1 MTESTSPIREVV
13 IVDASVSD
21 WKTLTAG
28 INPNIPV
35 ILLPAGGNGLESITD
50 ALSSYGTL
58 DAVHLVSHGGTG
70 RLSLGDLQLTSN
82 NLAAQSDALAAIASH
97 LTPDSD
103 LLIYGCS
110 VAAGDSGHAFVNAL
124 SSALNGADIAASTDR
139 TGPLSLGGDWDLEY
153 AVGDIETV
161 LPFTVQGME
170 GIDECLG
177 CSDFYSGQW
186 HTTNGAICTPPA
198 SDTTPPTV
206 TSISSSD
213 SASATSATFSVVFS
227 ENVTGVDTSD
237 FTLVTVSG
245 TATGTISSISPPSG
259 SSYSVTVNSISG
271 TGSIRVDLK
280 SSGTGI
286 KDTATTP
293 NAITSGF
300 TGAVHTVS
308 IAVAP
313 TLTSATYDAS
323 TGTLVVTGSSMT
335 TGDTIDVSKL
345 TLTGQ
350 GGNTYTLT
358 SSNVTAS
365 SSTSFSVTLN
375 AADKLAVNGLLNKN
389 GTSSVGG
396 TTFNLAGATSWDA
409 TQSAPA
415 DTTGNGITV
424 SNVTS
429 PTITSATYDSSTHVL
444 TVTGN
449 NLVRTVGAT
458 NDITVSKLTLTGEGG
473 STYALTSS
481 DVEVTS
487 ATGFSVTLNATDRA
501 AVEQFFNKNGTSSTG
516 GTSYNLAA
524 ADDWNSVI
532 NNTDTSVVTAAVTVS
547 NVAVPAITSATYNA
561 NTGTLVVTG
570 TGFLSKSGA
579 TNDIVANKFTFTG
592 EGGSTYTLTD
602 SSNVEIT
609 SGTSFTL
616 TLSATDKAAINQII
630 NKNGTSSS
638 SGTTYNLAAAEDWA
652 AGADAAVVVADTT
665 GNGITVSNVAAP
677 TITSATYDAS
687 TGALVVTGTGFLKLS
702 GATNDIVANKF
713 TFTGEG
719 GSTYTLTDSSNV
731 EITSGTSFTLTL
743 SATDK
748 AALNQVLNKNGT
760 SSSGG
765 TTYNLAAA
773 EDWVAGADAAVVIA
787 DSTNGITVSNYNNP
801 PIISNLNAD
810 SVTWAGV
817 GNTVVLDAGTNAS
830 LNDAEL
836 SALNTG
842 NGDWAGASL
851 TVQHTGTAVS
861 ADVFDFN
868 TSGAPFTVSGSNL
881 QAGGLTFAT
890 FSNGAGVLTVNF
902 TSSGTAATTALV
914 NAVAQSILY
923 RNDTPA
929 GDANLRFTLS
939 DGTGSTTADV
949 TVNSD
954 TIYVT
959 NTTDT
964 ATIDVSNGVSF
975 SEAVAIAAAD
985 NTGSQTLVLGSA
997 FASAGTTLAGN
1008 VSISESLTVNTD
1020 AVTSGTTLA
1029 GSQITLGSGTVLTV
1043 TNQVGKT
1050 STISSVLAGTGGL
1063 TKTGAGTL
1071 ILSGANTYTGATTVS
1086 AGGLSTGAANVI
1098 ADASAVSVAS
1108 GATLTLGGNDTV
1120 GSLAGAGNVELG
1132 AKTLTTGAGNTSTD
1146 FSGVIS
1152 GTGGLAKTGSGTF
1165 TLSGSNTYSGTTT
1178 INAGTLTASG
1188 GAAIADTSAVTVASG
1203 ATLTLSND
1211 ETVGSLAGAGAVTLG
1226 TNTLTTGGANTS
1238 TTFSGAIGGSGGLSK
1253 TGSGTLTLSGSNTYS
1268 GATTVSAGT
1277 LSIANH
1283 TAIGG
1288 GGQVTL
1294 AGGTLKLTGTG
1305 SVLVDSVYYDNLL
1318 NEVVIDSAGG
1328 TIDTASMA
1336 ADSQLALRGAL
1347 TGSGTLTAI
1356 GNVLNFWNANNFHGD
1371 IVASSGVLEAFG
1383 TSGFGDGTI
1392 TLNTG
1397 TFIWAS
1403 GSTRSIV
1410 NNIVLA
1416 DDSGLHTDTASYLM
1430 APGAVITF
1438 SGNISESGGARS
1450 LTLQNDDPTN
1460 SNAIVL
1466 AGTNTYTG
1474 STTIA
1479 NDTKVSVATDG
1490 NFGAGA
1496 LSLGSNATLAIT
1508 GSNTIDNA
1516 ITLAGNAS
1524 IDVGGAVAAEL
1535 SGSISGTSKALTK
1548 TGTGTLTLSGS
1559 NTYTGATTVSA
1570 GNLSTGA
1577 ANVIADASAVSVASG
1592 ATLSLGGD
1600 DTVGSLAGAGTV
1612 ALGTNTLTT
1621 GGGNA
1626 STTFSGV
1633 ISGSGGLTKTGSGTF
1648 TLSGPNTYT
1657 GATTVSAGSLTTGA
1671 ADVIADTS
1679 AVSVASGTTL
1689 TLGGNETVGSLAGA
1703 GAVALGAKTLTAGA
1717 DNTSTSF
1724 SGVISGSGGLTKTGS
1739 GTLTLSGANTYTG
1752 ATTVSAGGVTTGAAN
1767 VIADASA
1774 VSVASGATLTLGGN
1788 ETVGSLAGAGTV
1800 ALGANTLTTGGG
1812 DASTTFSGVISG
1824 SGGVTKTGAGT
1835 FTLSGSNTYT
1845 GTTSV
1850 SSGTL
1855 SIAADAN
1862 LGTGAVSLAAGS
1874 ELDITDTTAVDNALD
1889 LSGSGYATLDVANG
1903 RTATLSGQISGAQK
1917 LYLTQAGTVVLSN
1930 TGNEAAWSGDIE
1942 VRQGTLSVASD
1953 DALSS
1958 GSIQLNNGAFSISGS
1973 TTIDNPIQLLNSATV
1988 QTSDNV
1994 TLSGAITNG
2003 GGLTK
2008 AGSGSIT
2015 LAHSGIVADAGAT
2028 TVTAGTLALQGDANS
2043 TLTGYNGQI
2052 TVSSGASLAGSDWL
2066 NDTLTIASGGKLTLG
2081 VTGTNDG
2088 VGHFTIDSG
2097 ANLVVGG
2104 TLEMNAAGASS
2115 YDQIVVQNG
2124 AVTLTGSTLSFTLKS
2139 GYVPTVGDH
2148 LTLIDN
2154 QGSSAVVGTFSGL
2167 AEGGTLTVGSASFQI
2182 SYVGGTGND
2191 VVLTRLAPPAAPPT
2205 PTEPPPQPP
2214 VEQDNDGVSPTIEDA
2229 APGLPTSS
2237 GNNTP
2242 VAGDGNGD
2250 GIKDSTQSQVTSV
2263 AFLNTPTAV
2272 SKPGTAKP
2280 VYVTLV
2286 ASSQDGKVDTSN
2298 PAASATT
2305 LNNVKQ
2311 LDAPTDLPSAIT
2323 MPLGLISFSANVA
2336 AANTTESFSLYV
2348 DPTLGVNGYWK
2359 KNTAGT
2365 WVNLASEA
2373 YGGKIVSEGGKLRLD
2388 FQIKDGGEFDADGK
2402 ADGVITDP
2410 GAAAYMQ
2417 LSIVGVHADLPAGS
2431 FWF

>member
-35 ILLPAGGNGLESITD
+35 ILLPAGGNGLESIAD
-50 ALSSYGTL
+50 ALSSYDTL

-82 NLAAQSDALAAIASH
+82 NLAAQSDALSAIASH

-103 LLIYGCS
+103 LLLYGCS
-110 VAAGDSGHAFVNAL
+110 VAAGDSGHAFVDAL

-161 LPFTVQGME
+161 LPFTVLGME

-177 CSDFYSGQW
+177 CYAGVSGPGISGDDGSCGKTKTTAPTAPTITDANISIMSAGTGTSGAYKIGDTVTARWDNSGAGDNNSSVSVVTMDFSPFGGGTAVAATNSGGIWTASYTMGSGSIDQASRNVSVTGKISYKEYTDGSGSTLYVSATRAD
-186 HTTNGAICTPPA
+186 TTNLTVDNQA
-198 SDTTPPTV
+198 PTV
-206 TSISSSD
+206 TDAKI
-213 SASATSATFSVVFS
+213 
-227 ENVTGVDTSD
+227 
-237 FTLVTVSG
+237 
-245 TATGTISSISPPSG
+245 
-259 SSYSVTVNSISG
+259 SISG
-271 TGSIRVDLK
+271 GSGAGGAYKIGDTV
-280 SSGTGI
+280 
-286 KDTATTP
+286 TATWNNT
-293 NAITSGF
+293 AG
-300 TGAVHTVS
+300 
-308 IAVAP
+308 
-313 TLTSATYDAS
+313 
-323 TGTLVVTGSSMT
+323 
-335 TGDTIDVSKL
+335 GD
-345 TLTGQ
+345 
-350 GGNTYTLT
+350 
-358 SSNVTAS
+358 
-365 SSTSFSVTLN
+365 
-375 AADKLAVNGLLNKN
+375 
-389 GTSSVGG
+389 
-396 TTFNLAGATSWDA
+396 
-409 TQSAPA
+409 
-415 DTTGNGITV
+415 
-424 SNVTS
+424 
-429 PTITSATYDSSTHVL
+429 
-444 TVTGN
+444 
-449 NLVRTVGAT
+449 
-458 NDITVSKLTLTGEGG
+458 
-473 STYALTSS
+473 
-481 DVEVTS
+481 
-487 ATGFSVTLNATDRA
+487 
-501 AVEQFFNKNGTSSTG
+501 
-516 GTSYNLAA
+516 
-524 ADDWNSVI
+524 
-532 NNTDTSVVTAAVTVS
+532 NNTDTISGVTVNFSAFGGGSAVAATNSSGTWTATYTIVAGANSGASKNISVTATDNAGNTTTTADTTNAALDNQAPTVSSVTVPT
-547 NVAVPAITSATYNA
+547 NATYTEGQNLDF
-561 NTGTLVVTG
+561 TVTFSETVTVTG
-570 TGFLSKSGA
+570 TPRIALTIGSSTVYATYQSGSGSSA
-579 TNDIVANKFTFTG
+579 VVFRYTVQTG
-592 EGGSTYTLTD
+592 DADADGITIGALGLNGGTLQD
-602 SSNVEIT
+602 AVGNSA
-609 SGTSFTL
+609 TL
-616 TLSATDKAAINQII
+616 TLNSV
-630 NKNGTSSS
+630 
-638 SGTTYNLAAAEDWA
+638 
-652 AGADAAVVVADTT
+652 GATT
-665 GNGITVSNVAAP
+665 GVLVSAP
-677 TITSATYDAS
+677 ANTSPT
-687 TGALVVTGTGFLKLS
+687 
-702 GATNDIVANKF
+702 
-713 TFTGEG
+713 
-719 GSTYTLTDSSNV
+719 
-731 EITSGTSFTLTL
+731 
-743 SATDK
+743 
-748 AALNQVLNKNGT
+748 
-760 SSSGG
+760 
-765 TTYNLAAA
+765 
-773 EDWVAGADAAVVIA
+773 
-787 DSTNGITVSNYNNP
+787 
-801 PIISNLNAD
+801 ISNLNAD

-830 LNDAEL
+830 VNDAEL
-836 SALNTG
+836 SALNGG
-842 NGDWAGASL
+842 NGDWAGGSL
-851 TVQHTGTAVS
+851 TVQHTGTVVS
-861 ADVFDFN
+861 ADSFDFN

-914 NAVAQSILY
+914 NAIAQSILY

-985 NTGSQTLVLGSA
+985 NTGSQTLILGST
-997 FASAGTTLAGN
+997 FASTGTTLAGN

-1020 AVTSGTTLA
+1020 AVDSGTTLA
-1029 GSQITLGSGTVLTV
+1029 GNQITLGSGTALTV
-1043 TNQVGKT
+1043 TNQAGKT
-1050 STISSVLAGTGGL
+1050 STISSVLAGSGGL

-1071 ILSGANTYTGATTVS
+1071 TLSGANTYTGTTTVS
-1086 AGGLSTGAANVI
+1086 AGGLTTGAANVI
-1098 ADASAVSVAS
+1098 ADTSAVSVAS
-1108 GATLTLGGNDTV
+1108 GATLTLGGNETV
-1120 GSLAGAGNVELG
+1120 GSLAGAGTVALG
-1132 AKTLTTGAGNTSTD
+1132 ANTLTTGADNTSTD

-1152 GTGGLAKTGSGTF
+1152 GTGGIAKTGSGTF

-1253 TGSGTLTLSGSNTYS
+1253 AGSGTLTLSGSNTYS
-1268 GATTVSAGT
+1268 GATTISAGT
-1277 LSIANH
+1277 LSITNH
-1283 TAIGG
+1283 TTISGS
-1288 GGQVTL
+1288 GQVTL
-1294 AGGTLKLTGTG
+1294 DGGTLKLTGSG
-1305 SVLVDSVYYDNLL
+1305 SENIVGTLYDNLP
-1318 NEVVIDSAGG
+1318 NDVVIGSGGG
-1328 TIDTASMA
+1328 TINTASMTSG
-1336 ADSQLALRGAL
+1336 SQLALKGAL
-1347 TGSGTLTAI
+1347 TGSGTLIST
-1356 GNVLNFWNANNFHGD
+1356 GGVLNLWDADNFQGN
-1371 IVASSGVLEAFG
+1371 IVVASGFVEAFG
-1383 TSGFGDGTI
+1383 TTGFGHGTI

-1397 TFIWAS
+1397 TKAWVS
-1403 GSTRSIV
+1403 GNTRSIT

-1416 DDSGLHTDTASYLM
+1416 GDAALHTDAASYLM
-1430 APGAVITF
+1430 ADGAVITF

-1450 LTLQNDDPTN
+1450 LTLQNDDPSNHNAIILSGTN
-1460 SNAIVL
+1460 S
-1466 AGTNTYTG
+1466 YSG

-1479 NDTKVSVATDG
+1479 ADTKVSVAADNNLGT
-1490 NFGAGA
+1490 GA
-1496 LSLGSNATLAIT
+1496 LSLGSNATLSIT
-1508 GSNTIDNA
+1508 GSSTIDNA

-1524 IDVGGAVAAEL
+1524 IDVGGVVAAEL
-1535 SGSISGTSKALTK
+1535 SGSISGASKALTK

-1559 NTYTGATTVSA
+1559 NAYTGATTVSA
-1570 GNLSTGA
+1570 GTLSTGA
-1577 ANVIADASAVSVASG
+1577 ANVIADASAVDVASG
-1592 ATLSLGGD
+1592 ATLTLGGNE
-1600 DTVGSLAGAGTV
+1600 TIGSLAGAGTV
-1612 ALGTNTLTT
+1612 ALGANTLST

-1648 TLSGPNTYT
+1648 TLSGTNTYT
-1657 GATTVSAGSLTTGA
+1657 GATTVSAGGLSTGA
-1671 ADVIADTS
+1671 ANVIADTS
-1679 AVSVASGTTL
+1679 AVSVASGATL
-1689 TLGGNETVGSLAGA
+1689 TLGGNEIVGSLAGA
-1703 GAVALGAKTLTAGA
+1703 GAVALGASTLTTGA
-1717 DNTSTSF
+1717 DNTSTSV

-1752 ATTVSAGGVTTGAAN
+1752 TTTVSAGGLTTGAAN
-1767 VIADASA
+1767 VIADTSA

-1812 DASTTFSGVISG
+1812 NASTTFSGVISG
-1824 SGGVTKTGAGT
+1824 SGGVTKTGSGT
-1835 FTLSGSNTYT
+1835 FTLSGSNTYI

-1862 LGTGAVSLAAGS
+1862 LGAGTVSLTSGTA
-1874 ELDITDTTAVDNALD
+1874 LDITDTTTVDNALD
-1889 LSGSGYATLDVANG
+1889 LSGAGYATLDVATG

-1930 TGNEAAWSGDIE
+1930 TGNETAWSGDIE

-1958 GSIQLNNGAFSISGS
+1958 GSIQLNNGAFSISGT
-1973 TTIDNPIQLLNSATV
+1973 TTIDNAIQLLNSATV

-2008 AGSGSIT
+2008 AGSGAIT

-2028 TVTAGTLALQGDANS
+2028 TVTAGTLALQGDANN
-2043 TLTGYNGQI
+2043 TLTGYDGQI

-2066 NDTLTIASGGKLTLG
+2066 NDTLTIAAGGKLTLG

-2097 ANLVVGG
+2097 ANLVLGG

-2124 AVTLTGSTLSFTLKS
+2124 AVTLTGSTLSFTLKT

-2167 AEGGTLTVGSASFQI
+2167 AEGSTLTVGNASFQI

-2191 VVLTRLAPPAAPPT
+2191 VVLTRLAPPADPPT
-2205 PTEPPPQPP
+2205 PTVPPPQPP

-2229 APGLPTSS
+2229 APGLPISS

-2263 AFLNTPTAV
+2263 VFLNTPTAV
-2272 SKPGTAKP
+2272 SKPATARP

-2286 ASSQDGKVDTSN
+2286 ASSQDGKVDTST
-2298 PAASATT
+2298 PAANATT

-2348 DPTLGVNGYWK
+2348 DSTLGVNGYWK

>member
-35 ILLPAGGNGLESITD
+35 ILLPSGGNGLESIAD

-82 NLAAQSDALAAIASH
+82 NLAAQSDALSAIASH

-103 LLIYGCS
+103 LLLYGCS
-110 VAAGDSGHAFVNAL
+110 VAAGDNGHAFVDAL
-124 SSALNGADIAASTDR
+124 SSALNGADITASTDR

-153 AVGDIETV
+153 AVGNIETV
-161 LPFTVQGME
+161 LPFTVQGMQ

-177 CSDFYSGQW
+177 CVGNQYY
-186 HTTNGAICTPPA
+186 TNGGMPDPSKDSQCSGDSTA
-198 SDTTPPTV
+198 PTV
-206 TSISSSD
+206 NSISSSN

-227 ENVTGVDTSD
+227 ESVQNVNASD
-237 FTLVTVSG
+237 FTLVTSG
-245 TATGTISSISPPSG
+245 SASGTISSLSG
-259 SSYSVTVNSISG
+259 SGSTYSLIVNSITGSG
-271 TGSIRVDLK
+271 TIQINLK

-286 KDTATTP
+286 QDTSSNH
-293 NAITSGF
+293 NAISGGF
-300 TGAVHTVS
+300 TGTAHTVT
-308 IAVAP
+308 IAAAP

-323 TGTLVVTGSSMT
+323 TGTLVVTGANMT

-345 TLTGQ
+345 TLTGE
-350 GGNTYTLT
+350 GGTTRTLT
-358 SSNVTAS
+358 SGNVTAS
-365 SSTSFSVTLN
+365 SSTAFSVTLN
-375 AADKLAVNGLLNKN
+375 ATDQAAVQLILNKN
-389 GTSSVGG
+389 GTTSTSG
-396 TTFNLAGATSWDA
+396 TNFNLAGAANWDSTA
-409 TQSAPA
+409 SAAA
-415 DTTGNGITV
+415 DLTGNGVTV
-424 SNVTS
+424 SNVAV
-429 PTITSATYDSSTHVL
+429 PTITSATYD
-444 TVTGN
+444 
-449 NLVRTVGAT
+449 
-458 NDITVSKLTLTGEGG
+458 
-473 STYALTSS
+473 
-481 DVEVTS
+481 
-487 ATGFSVTLNATDRA
+487 
-501 AVEQFFNKNGTSSTG
+501 
-516 GTSYNLAA
+516 
-524 ADDWNSVI
+524 
-532 NNTDTSVVTAAVTVS
+532 
-547 NVAVPAITSATYNA
+547 A
-561 NTGTLVVTG
+561 NTGALVVTG

-579 TNDIVANKFTFTG
+579 TNDIVANKFSFTG

-616 TLSATDKAAINQII
+616 SLSATDKAAINQVL

-638 SGTTYNLAAAEDWA
+638 SGTTYNLAAAEDWAAGADAAVVVADTTSNGITVSNVAAPTITSATYNASTGTLVVTGTGFLSSAGATNDIVANKFTLTGEGGSTYTLTDSSNVEITSGTSFTLSLSATDKAAINQVLNKNGTSSSGGTTYNLAAAEDWA

-665 GNGITVSNVAAP
+665 GNGITVSNVAVP

-731 EITSGTSFTLTL
+731 EITSGTSFTLSL

-748 AALNQVLNKNGT
+748 STLNQIINKNGT
-760 SSSGG
+760 SSSGA

-773 EDWVAGADAAVVIA
+773 EDWAAGADAAVVVADTTGNGITVSNVA
-787 DSTNGITVSNYNNP
+787 VPAITSTTYDANTGELVVTGTGFLKLSGATNDIVANKFTFTGEGGSTYTLTDSSNVDITSGTSFTLTLSATDKAAINELLNKNGTSSTDSTTYNLAAAEDWAAGADAAVFVADATGNGITVSNYNALP
-801 PIISNLNAD
+801 TIANLNAD

-817 GNTVVLDAGTNAS
+817 GNTVVLDAGTNTS

-836 SALNTG
+836 SALNGG
-842 NGDWAGASL
+842 NGDWAGGSL
-851 TVQHTGTAVS
+851 TVQHTGAAVS

-890 FSNGAGVLTVNF
+890 FSNGAGVLTINF
-902 TSSGTAATTALV
+902 TSSGTAATTELV

-985 NTGSQTLVLGSA
+985 NTGSQTLILGSA
-997 FASAGTTLAGN
+997 FASTGTTLAGN

-1020 AVTSGTTLA
+1020 AVDSGTTLA
-1029 GSQITLGSGTVLTV
+1029 GNQITLGSGTVLTV
-1043 TNQVGKT
+1043 TNQAGKT
-1050 STISSVLAGTGGL
+1050 STISSVLAGSGGL
-1063 TKTGAGTL
+1063 TKTGA
-1071 ILSGANTYTGATTVS
+1071 
-1086 AGGLSTGAANVI
+1086 
-1098 ADASAVSVAS
+1098 
-1108 GATLTLGGNDTV
+1108 
-1120 GSLAGAGNVELG
+1120 
-1132 AKTLTTGAGNTSTD
+1132 
-1146 FSGVIS
+1146 
-1152 GTGGLAKTGSGTF
+1152 
-1165 TLSGSNTYSGTTT
+1165 
-1178 INAGTLTASG
+1178 
-1188 GAAIADTSAVTVASG
+1188 
-1203 ATLTLSND
+1203 
-1211 ETVGSLAGAGAVTLG
+1211 
-1226 TNTLTTGGANTS
+1226 
-1238 TTFSGAIGGSGGLSK
+1238 
-1253 TGSGTLTLSGSNTYS
+1253 
-1268 GATTVSAGT
+1268 
-1277 LSIANH
+1277 
-1283 TAIGG
+1283 
-1288 GGQVTL
+1288 
-1294 AGGTLKLTGTG
+1294 
-1305 SVLVDSVYYDNLL
+1305 
-1318 NEVVIDSAGG
+1318 
-1328 TIDTASMA
+1328 
-1336 ADSQLALRGAL
+1336 
-1347 TGSGTLTAI
+1347 
-1356 GNVLNFWNANNFHGD
+1356 
-1371 IVASSGVLEAFG
+1371 
-1383 TSGFGDGTI
+1383 
-1392 TLNTG
+1392 
-1397 TFIWAS
+1397 
-1403 GSTRSIV
+1403 
-1410 NNIVLA
+1410 
-1416 DDSGLHTDTASYLM
+1416 
-1430 APGAVITF
+1430 
-1438 SGNISESGGARS
+1438 
-1450 LTLQNDDPTN
+1450 
-1460 SNAIVL
+1460 
-1466 AGTNTYTG
+1466 
-1474 STTIA
+1474 
-1479 NDTKVSVATDG
+1479 
-1490 NFGAGA
+1490 
-1496 LSLGSNATLAIT
+1496 
-1508 GSNTIDNA
+1508 
-1516 ITLAGNAS
+1516 
-1524 IDVGGAVAAEL
+1524 
-1535 SGSISGTSKALTK
+1535 
-1548 TGTGTLTLSGS
+1548 
-1559 NTYTGATTVSA
+1559 
-1570 GNLSTGA
+1570 
-1577 ANVIADASAVSVASG
+1577 
-1592 ATLSLGGD
+1592 
-1600 DTVGSLAGAGTV
+1600 
-1612 ALGTNTLTT
+1612 
-1621 GGGNA
+1621 
-1626 STTFSGV
+1626 
-1633 ISGSGGLTKTGSGTF
+1633 
-1648 TLSGPNTYT
+1648 
-1657 GATTVSAGSLTTGA
+1657 
-1671 ADVIADTS
+1671 
-1679 AVSVASGTTL
+1679 
-1689 TLGGNETVGSLAGA
+1689 
-1703 GAVALGAKTLTAGA
+1703 
-1717 DNTSTSF
+1717 
-1724 SGVISGSGGLTKTGS
+1724 

-1752 ATTVSAGGVTTGAAN
+1752 TTTVSAGGLTTGTAN
-1767 VIADASA
+1767 VIADTSA

-1812 DASTTFSGVISG
+1812 NASTTFSGVISG

-1835 FTLSGSNTYT
+1835 FTLLGSNTYI

-1862 LGTGAVSLAAGS
+1862 LGAGTVSLASGTA
-1874 ELDITDTTAVDNALD
+1874 LDITDTTTVDNALD
-1889 LSGSGYATLDVANG
+1889 LSGAGYATLDVATG

-1917 LYLTQAGTVVLSN
+1917 LYLSQAGTVVLSN

-1958 GSIQLNNGAFSISGS
+1958 GSLQLNNGAFSISGT
-1973 TTIDNPIQLLNSATV
+1973 TTIDNAIQLLNSATV

-2028 TVTAGTLALQGDANS
+2028 TVTAGTLALQGDANN
-2043 TLTGYNGQI
+2043 TLTGYDGQI

-2124 AVTLTGSTLSFTLKS
+2124 AVTLTGSTLSFTLKT

-2167 AEGGTLTVGSASFQI
+2167 AEGSTLTAGGASFQI

-2191 VVLTRLAPPAAPPT
+2191 VVLTRLAPPADPPT
-2205 PTEPPPQPP
+2205 PTVPTPQPPP

-2229 APGLPTSS
+2229 APGLPISS

-2263 AFLNTPTAV
+2263 VFLNTPTAV
-2272 SKPGTAKP
+2272 SKPATAQP

-2286 ASSQDGKVDTSN
+2286 ASSQDGKVDTST

-2323 MPLGLISFSANVA
+2323 MPLGLISFSANVGA
-2336 AANTTESFSLYV
+2336 ASTTESFSLYV

-2359 KNTAGT
+2359 KNAAGT

-2373 YGGKIVSEGGKLRLD
+2373 YGGKTVNEGGKLRLD
-2388 FQIKDGGEFDADGK
+2388 FQLKDGGEFDADGR

-2417 LSIVGVHADLPAGS
+2417 LSIVGIQADQPASG